1 MQGKIRHLLERD
13 GRYFARLVVPIAL
26 RPFIAG
32 KCELRTPLGADRRIA
47 IKSLPSAIA
56 SIQGQIQAAEL
67 RAADAGQTHWPS
79 ARYRMSNDQ
88 IALRLYNIRLTHD
101 EEVRNSNPYAAKIGI
116 DDLLV
121 SLLVKGKSGSLSD
134 GEMQKLVGAQISYFK
149 TRGNTD
155 VVEGTV
161 EWRAL
166 ARLICAA
173 EYEALERMDERDN
186 GDFAGKLS
194 HPALVSAAPVDIEL
208 QPVSLEGLFD
218 DYIASRKILGKG
230 YGAEKRWAPV
240 FKHLRKELGQDDAR
254 SITKPQLVSWRN
266 GLLETRSPRTVSDV
280 WLTAVRTVFSW
291 AVRED
296 RLPSNVSLEVR
307 QEKPKKQS
315 LREKG
320 YTDDEAQK
328 LLAHSL
334 SYTATSSMELPQTV
348 AAKQWIPILCA
359 HTGARVSEMTQLRKK
374 DLRTEGGRLI
384 ARIAPDAGTVKTGQF
399 RDVPLH
405 RQIVDLG
412 FHAFVNAAPEGPL
425 FYMSSNEAGQLSKA
439 RMISGRISEWLNKN
453 NLVPVGVSP
462 SHGWRHRFKTV
473 GREIGCSDR
482 VLDAICGHAGRTAG
496 DAYGD
501 VSITAKAVT
510 IDKFPAYRL
519 QQGE

>member
-1 MQGKIRHLLERD
+1 MPGRIRHLLERD
-13 GRYFARLVVPIAL
+13 GRYFARLVIPKTL
-26 RPFIAG
+26 RPFMAG

-47 IKSLPSAIA
+47 IKALPSAIA
-56 SIQGQIQAAEL
+56 SIQGQIQEAEL
-67 RAADAGQTHWPS
+67 KAADAGQTHLPS

-101 EEVRNSNPYAAKIGI
+101 ERMRNSNPAANAIGI

-134 GEMQKLVGAQISYFK
+134 GEMQKLVGVQISYFK
-149 TRGNTD
+149 TKGNTD

-173 EYEALERMDERDN
+173 EYEALERMDERDS
-186 GDFAGKLS
+186 GYFAGKLT
-194 HPALVSAAPVDIEL
+194 HPALAAARQVDIEL
-208 QPVSLEGLFD
+208 QPVSLMGLFD

-230 YGAEKRWAPV
+230 YEAERRWAPV
-240 FKHLRKELGQDDAR
+240 FKHLRTELGHDDAV
-254 SITKPQLVSWRN
+254 SVTKQQLVSWRN
-266 GLLETRSPRTVSDV
+266 RLLETLSPRTVSDV

-296 RLPSNVSLEVR
+296 RLPNNVALEVR
-307 QEKPKKQS
+307 QEKPKMPS

-320 YTDDEAQK
+320 YTDDEAKK
-328 LLAHSL
+328 LLAHSINYAAISL
-334 SYTATSSMELPQTV
+334 KELPATI

-359 HTGARVSEMTQLRKK
+359 HTGARVCEMTQLRKK
-374 DLRTEGGRLI
+374 DVRTEDGRLI
-384 ARIAPDAGTVKTGQF
+384 ARITPDAGTVKTGQF

-412 FHAFVNAAPEGPL
+412 FHAFVNASPEGPL

-453 NLVPVGVSP
+453 SLVPTGVSP
-462 SHGWRHRFKTV
+462 NHGWRHRFKTV
-473 GREIGCSDR
+473 GRENGCSDR

-501 VSITAKAVT
+501 VSIIAKAMA

-519 QQGE
+519 QPRE